1 MTGNYNILRLLKEI
15 LKNKNKLQEEY
26 SNLDEIISSI
36 NTILETKE
44 DFNSAYLLNYLYQN
58 ISSKEVAKRKTT
70 ARDLEDYLAILF
82 NGIVTDELKRE
93 NKDIKISQIE
103 NDFITNFT
111 ISNKREKV
119 DIVFADDFAISVKTL
134 MPDNYEINLGS
145 FEKTALFYELDV
157 YDFLGERKGKDG
169 RVFGETVK
177 IGLGSRTLLK
187 KLLLLIKEKGKYEVF
202 KSRFLKMTKE
212 IFFDDM
218 IIAIKNDRIMEFYF
232 IKSLDFYKL
241 FEKNI
246 EDIDNFMNLV
256 NRWEGNSIRVN
267 REEFLKI
274 ATCIK
279 IDFSFLENSILKY
292 FNEFETKTT
301 NILIKYIND
310 IENKEQYRQE
320 MFLEIENVINLI
332 EARVKGEKQ

>member
-1 MTGNYNILRLLKEI
+1 MINNHNILRLLKDI

-26 SNLDEIISSI
+26 KSLDEIISSI
-36 NTILETKE
+36 NTVLETKE

-58 ISSKEVAKRKTT
+58 ISAKEVAKRKTT

-93 NKDIKISQIE
+93 NKDIKITQIE

-111 ISNKREKV
+111 ISNKREKA
-119 DIVFADDFAISVKTL
+119 DIVFANNFVLSVKTL
-134 MPDNYEINLGS
+134 MPNNYEINLGS

-157 YDFLGERKGKDG
+157 YDYLGERKGKDG
-169 RVFGETVK
+169 ELFGEIVK
-177 IGLGSRTLLK
+177 IGLGSKSLLK
-187 KLLLLIKEKGKYEVF
+187 NLFFLIQEKGKYEVF

-218 IIAIKNDRIMEFYF
+218 IIAIKNDKIMEFYF

-246 EDIDNFMNLV
+246 EDIENFMNLV

-267 REEFLKI
+267 REEFLQI

-310 IENKEQYRQE
+310 IENKVLYKEE
-320 MFLEIENVINLI
+320 MFSEIENIINLI
-332 EARVKGEKQ
+332 EEKIKGEK